1 MKLSA
6 LLFPA
11 VVVAV
16 AAVYEVMAI
25 GMPRGSIHRP
35 GPGLYPMIVGVFLL
49 TTALGCLAREILR
62 LGRASARSDAAL
74 PAAGAPPGAAYGKT
88 VPLMGSMVAY
98 VLALQPLGFP
108 VCICIFLLVAIRI
121 FGFRKWV
128 PALGMAVVLTAVA
141 YVTFVIWLKVPLPLG
156 ILDDVLG

>member
-11 VVVAV
+11 AMTAVAV
-16 AAVYEVMAI
+16 VYEVMAI
-25 GMPRGSIHRP
+25 GMPRGTLNHP
-35 GPGLYPMIVGVFLL
+35 GPGLYPTVVGAFLIA
-49 TTALGCLAREILR
+49 TAAGCLAREFLR
-62 LGRASARSDAAL
+62 LRRASASSDDAL
-74 PAAGAPPGAAYGKT
+74 LAVGAPSGAAFGKT

-108 VCICIFLLVAIRI
+108 VSICLFLLVAIRI

-141 YVTFVIWLKVPLPLG
+141 YVAFVIWLKVPLPLG

>member
-11 VVVAV
+11 VMIAVAV
-16 AAVYEVMAI
+16 VYEVMAI
-25 GMPRGSIHRP
+25 GMPRGSMNHP

-49 TTALGCLAREILR
+49 ATALGCLAREILR
-62 LGRASARSDAAL
+62 LRGASARSDDAL
-74 PAAGAPPGAAYGKT
+74 QAAGASAGAAYGTT

-121 FGFRKWV
+121 FGFRRWV
-128 PALGMAVVLTAVA
+128 PALGMAVALTAVS
-141 YVTFVIWLKVPLPLG
+141 YVAFVMWLKVPLPLG